1 MIEAIKR
8 LLPKL
13 KNPKFLIILG
23 FAGILLIFLS
33 SLGPSEKE
41 NKNSS
46 SAACT
51 FSAEGYKVQLE
62 EDITAMVRKI
72 TGSKNI
78 SVMVTL
84 ESGVKYS
91 YAESAEGVTEQKSE
105 KDTESS
111 SEEIKQ
117 SYITVK
123 TSDGGEDALLV
134 TEIMPEIRGVAIV
147 CDGGD
152 DEFTREKIK
161 NAVMAALN
169 ITSKRVYIAG
179 GATYEN

>member
-1 MIEAIKR
+1 MIESIKKV
-8 LLPKL
+8 LPKL

-33 SLGPSEKE
+33 SLGPSGKE
-41 NKNSS
+41 NKNSTS
-46 SAACT
+46 SICT
-51 FSAEGYKVQLE
+51 FSAEDYKAQLE
-62 EDITAMVRKI
+62 EDITAMVRKM

>member
-1 MIEAIKR
+1 MIESIKR

-41 NKNSS
+41 KKNSS
-46 SAACT
+46 SAAYT
-51 FSAEGYKVQLE
+51 FSAEDYKVQLE
-62 EDITAMVRKI
+62 QDITAMVRKI

>member
-41 NKNSS
+41 KKNSS
-46 SAACT
+46 SAAYT
-51 FSAEGYKVQLE
+51 FSAEDYKVQLE

-91 YAESAEGVTEQKSE
+91 YAESA
-105 KDTESS
+105 
-111 SEEIKQ
+111 
-117 SYITVK
+117 
-123 TSDGGEDALLV
+123 
-134 TEIMPEIRGVAIV
+134 
-147 CDGGD
+147 
-152 DEFTREKIK
+152 
-161 NAVMAALN
+161 
-169 ITSKRVYIAG
+169 
-179 GATYEN
+179 

>member
-1 MIEAIKR
+1 MIESIKR

-33 SLGPSEKE
+33 SLGTSEKE
-41 NKNSS
+41 KKNSS
-46 SAACT
+46 SAAYT
-51 FSAEGYKVQLE
+51 FSAEDYKVQLE